1 MKVSTGSFQRS
12 GRRKSNNNNWTEVH
26 VVRRFLWHVGISL
39 YINTFF
45 NKLMVMASS
54 NFLSRLVKRWGPTQS
69 QIKTWGPTQSHF
81 FHGNNQEMDKY
92 SVNFSSHIFCFLKE
106 QKRNSYNVYQ
116 ANFFY
121 KRRLQVLMLLE
132 INRIWISPSSIPMP
146 RLTSSGCLEWTS
158 AQESL
163 MRLSF
168 FCSSF
173 LASATSLSKP
183 W

>member
-1 MKVSTGSFQRS
+1 MKVSTGSLQRS
-12 GRRKSNNNNWTEVH
+12 GRRKSNNGNWTEVH
-26 VVRRFLWHVGISL
+26 VVKCFLWHVGISL

-45 NKLMVMASS
+45 TMLMIMASS
-54 NFLSRLVKRWGPTQS
+54 NFLSMLVKRWGPPQS
-69 QIKTWGPTQSHF
+69 LLKTWGPTQSLF
-81 FHGNNQEMDKY
+81 RGNNQEMGQI
-92 SVNFSSHIFCFLKE
+92 FSKFLE
-106 QKRNSYNVYQ
+106 SYFLFFEGTGEELLQFSQ
-116 ANFFY
+116 AIFFY
-121 KRRLQVLMLLE
+121 KRKLQVLMLLE
-132 INRIWISPSSIPMP
+132 INGIWISPSSIPMP